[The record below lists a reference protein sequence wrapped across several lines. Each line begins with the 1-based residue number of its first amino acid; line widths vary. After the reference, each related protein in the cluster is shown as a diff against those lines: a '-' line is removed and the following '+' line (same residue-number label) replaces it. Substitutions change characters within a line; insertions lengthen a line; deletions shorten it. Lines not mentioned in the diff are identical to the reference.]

1 MSLMDMLNKGL
12 KVADNALK
20 EKSQEIQE
28 YKRRYERY
36 DDQHL
41 KKIYH
46 ESSGNKKLAIGM
58 LLKERGY

>member
-1 MSLMDMLNKGL
+1 MSLMDMLNKGV
-12 KVADNALK
+12 KIADDALK
-20 EKSQEIQE
+20 EKSQEIEE

-41 KKIYH
+41 KKIFR
-46 ESSGNKKLAIGM
+46 ESNGNKKLAIGM